1 MGLVYTILHALKYM
15 MFYVNVYS
23 IWSAC
28 LQERTQGSLH
38 HIAMSISHEEARSLI
53 LKSECK

>member
-38 HIAMSISHEEARSLI
+38 HIAMSINHEEAR
-53 LKSECK
+53 